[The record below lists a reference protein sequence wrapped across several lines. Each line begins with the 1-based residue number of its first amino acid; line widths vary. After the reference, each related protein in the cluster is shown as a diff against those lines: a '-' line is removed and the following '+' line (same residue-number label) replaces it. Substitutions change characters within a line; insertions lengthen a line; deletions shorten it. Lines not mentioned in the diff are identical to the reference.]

1 MSLTR
6 LAGAW
11 SSDGFL
17 AKRTVPSG
25 ASRRADSALRCS
37 GRSAW
42 AHAGAAIMRA
52 AEEIT
57 TRKRTGNDCTGG
69 GRPVLEKML
78 PDGALEL
85 RRGLEPWRA
94 SARHVHGLA
103 GPGIFPLARL
113 STADGERAEADQ
125 RHRLSALERGADR
138 GEERAQRPVRG
149 GLGPAALGRHRRDEI
164 RASHERRITIAIR
177 SGRMLAEAVWAV
189 KGGRAARG
197 RAVVWLIRCE
207 EGAPVL
213 HGGQCRRRGRA
224 GVFPV
229 AWRRGGRAR
238 RGTRPRGERRG
249 LPPRGAARRAHDRDR
264 RARLP
269 GLRRA
274 PRRDR
279 IAGAGVG
286 LCYTRRA

>member
-17 AKRTVPSG
+17 AKSTVPSG

-42 AHAGAAIMRA
+42 AHAGTAIMRA

-57 TRKRTGNDCTGG
+57 TRKRTRIDCTGAG
-69 GRPVLEKML
+69 GLVLAKML
-78 PDGALEL
+78 TDGALEL
-85 RRGLEPWRA
+85 RRGFEPWRP
-94 SARHVHGLA
+94 SAGHVHGLA
-103 GPGIFPLARL
+103 GPGIFPLARF
-113 STADGERAEADQ
+113 SAADGERAEADQ
-125 RHRLSALERGADR
+125 RHRLSALEGRADR

-164 RASHERRITIAIR
+164 RASHEWRIAIAIR

-189 KGGRAARG
+189 KGGRAAPG
-197 RAVVWLIRCE
+197 RAVVWLMRCE
-207 EGAPVL
+207 KGAPVL
-213 HGGQCRRRGRA
+213 HGGQRRRRGRA

-229 AWRRGGRAR
+229 ARRRGRRAR
-238 RGTRPRGERRG
+238 RGTRPRSER
-249 LPPRGAARRAHDRDR
+249 
-264 RARLP
+264 
-269 GLRRA
+269 
-274 PRRDR
+274 
-279 IAGAGVG
+279 
-286 LCYTRRA
+286 